1 MHRIVALGLLAA
13 CGSSSPPVVANAA
26 VKGPP
31 YLALFE
37 RGRAWTL
44 PIEVTSGRKPDAFVV
59 DHTDRGQVRCAVAD
73 VRRVGDANVAK
84 LACGEPYKDLSI
96 AGTWVAEPAGL
107 YHPAIPI
114 DEPDDLST
122 LTDDDLLLNAAPA
135 ERAHSHALEAGA
147 QQSVEAFAFDHAWC
161 VRETTSAGADR
172 RAYTLCFDAGGLT
185 GGSDIMIV
193 GADATWRR
201 ATFGK
206 VPADPD
212 DPTQASEDR
221 D

>member
-1 MHRIVALGLLAA
+1 MRRVLVVGLVAA
-13 CGSSSPPVVANAA
+13 CGSRAPAVAKTAA
-26 VKGPP
+26 KTPP

-37 RGRAWTL
+37 RGHAWTL
-44 PIEVTSGRKPDAFVV
+44 PIEITSGRKPDAFVV
-59 DHTDRGQVRCAVAD
+59 DHTDRGQVRCAIAD

-84 LACGEPYKDLSI
+84 LACGEPYRDLSI

-114 DEPDDLST
+114 DGPDDLST
-122 LTDDDLLLNAAPA
+122 LGDDDLLLNAAPA
-135 ERAHSHALEAGA
+135 ERAHSHALGAGA
-147 QQSVEAFAFDHAWC
+147 QQSTEAFAFGDAWC

-172 RAYTLCFDAGGLT
+172 RAYTLCFGTAGIT
-185 GGSDIMIV
+185 GGSDSVVV
-193 GADATWRR
+193 GSDATWRR

-206 VPADPD
+206 VPPDPD
-212 DPTQASEDR
+212 DPTQPSEDR